1 MEAVIAGFSAAL
13 TPSNVAFVALGVL
26 LGYVVGVLPGFNR
39 PTALALAVPLT
50 FYMGPVSGIAFL
62 IGISKGSA
70 TGGAVSAI
78 LLNTPGEA
86 SSAATCL
93 DGYPL
98 ARKGRARSALL
109 MALIASVCGDIFA
122 TFVLIALA
130 QPLSRV
136 ALLIGPV
143 EICAVLLFAL
153 TFIASL
159 SGASLLRGLISGF
172 LGILLGTVGLD
183 AETGT
188 PRMTF
193 GQAELFDGLPLMVIA
208 IGLLALSEMVVQMEE
223 RGKYHAE
230 RSTTLA
236 AGSDRL
242 RMDEIKAC
250 IPVILRSS
258 LLGTLLGVI
267 PGLGA
272 SVASFL
278 AYSWVRSTS
287 STPERFGQGALEGVA
302 AAEAAD
308 NAVVPAGLIPLFA
321 LGIPGGIAAALII
334 GAFMIHGIT
343 PGPLMFLNHAHVLN
357 AIYASMLLASVL
369 MFAFGYFGSG
379 VFARL
384 AQLPLSVIVATVVFL
399 CIVGAY
405 IEGGTM
411 FGVYLVLGFAV
422 LGWLLRKF
430 DFSYVTFLIGFV
442 LTPTLELSLRQAL
455 ILTDRNPY
463 ALLRHPIALAILA
476 VTFLAVWRMASRR
489 RDVTGLATS

>member
-13 TPSNVAFVALGVL
+13 APSNVAYVALGVL

-50 FYMGPVSGIAFL
+50 FYMGPVSGISFL

-109 MALIASVCGDIFA
+109 MALIASVFGDIFA
-122 TFVLIALA
+122 TLVLIALA

-159 SGASLLRGLISGF
+159 SGESLLKGLISGF

-223 RGKYHAE
+223 RGQLQ
-230 RSTTLA
+230 STPLA
-236 AGSDRL
+236 AGGDRL

-250 IPVILRSS
+250 MPVILRSS
-258 LLGTLLGVI
+258 LLGTVLGVI

-357 AIYASMLLASVL
+357 AIYASMLLAGVL
-369 MFAFGYFGSG
+369 MFVFGYFGSG
-379 VFARL
+379 LFARL
-384 AQLPLSVIVATVVFL
+384 ALLPLSVIVATVVFL

-411 FGVYLVLGFAV
+411 FGVYLVFGFAV

-463 ALLRHPIALAILA
+463 SLLRHPIALAILA
-476 VTFLAVWRMASRR
+476 VTVLAVWRMASRR
-489 RDVTGLATS
+489 RDVTRLATS

>member
-1 MEAVIAGFSAAL
+1 MEGVIAGFGAAL

-39 PTALALAVPLT
+39 PTALALAVPVT

-98 ARKGRARSALL
+98 ARKGRARAALL
-109 MALIASVCGDIFA
+109 IALIASVFGDIFA
-122 TFVLIALA
+122 TLVLIALA
-130 QPLSRV
+130 QPLSRL

-159 SGASLLRGLISGF
+159 SGASLLKGMISGF

-183 AETGT
+183 PETGT
-188 PRMTF
+188 SRLTF
-193 GQAELFDGLPLMVIA
+193 GQADLFDGLPLMTIA

-223 RGKYHAE
+223 RGKDQVLQSAD
-230 RSTTLA
+230 L

-242 RMDEIKAC
+242 RADELRAC
-250 IPVILRSS
+250 TPVILRSS
-258 LLGTLLGVI
+258 LLGTMLGVI

-278 AYSWVRSTS
+278 AYSWARNAS
-287 STPERFGQGALEGVA
+287 STPERFGQGVLEGVA

-334 GAFMIHGIT
+334 GAFTVHGIT
-343 PGPLMFLNHAHVLN
+343 PGPLMFQRHAHVLN
-357 AIYASMLLASVL
+357 GIYASMLLAGVL
-369 MFAFGYFGSG
+369 MFVFGYFGSG
-379 VFARL
+379 LFARL
-384 AQLPLSVIVATVVFL
+384 ARLPQSVIVATVVFL
-399 CIVGAY
+399 CVAGAY
-405 IEGGTM
+405 VEGGTM

-442 LTPTLELSLRQAL
+442 LTPILELSLRQAL

-463 ALLRHPIALAILA
+463 ALINHPIALAVLA
-476 VTFLAVWRMASRR
+476 ATVLAVWRLVRR
-489 RDVTGLATS
+489 RNVVDPTTT